1 MKLKVKTNIDDYSII
16 IGKNLCSKI
25 KKIISNEKINS
36 QKFLLVYD
44 SKVPKRMIRSIVSR
58 FNKKRIDEK
67 KIVFN
72 EKSKNLKTVS
82 SIVKILEKKNYS
94 RNDCL
99 ISVGG
104 GICGDVCGFASSIFK
119 RGLNFINVPTTLLSQ
134 VDSSIGGKT
143 GINSLSGKNMIG
155 SFYQP
160 SLVVSDIDFLK
171 SLPKKE
177 MICGYAEILKH
188 SLIKNKAFFKFL
200 EKNFSKILNHN
211 KNFLENAIYK
221 SCLIKKEVVEKD
233 EKEKNIR
240 KMLNL
245 GHTFA
250 HAYET
255 TVGYNKGLN
264 HGEAVLLGIM
274 SAVKFGRQ
282 KNILN
287 KDDYERIIKHLKKLN
302 YINLNKYFKSK
313 DISKIIFYM
322 KQDKK
327 NKGNKINLILLK
339 SLAKPILNKSFEENE
354 IRFFLKKLINK

>member
-1 MKLKVKTNIDDYSII
+1 MKLKVKTNINNYSII

-25 KKIISNEKINS
+25 YKIILNERMYS

-44 SKVPKRMIRSIVSR
+44 SKVPTQMIKSIISR
-58 FNKKRIDEK
+58 FNKDKIEKK

-82 SIVKILEKKNYS
+82 SIVKILEKNNFS
-94 RNDCL
+94 RNDSL

-104 GICGDVCGFASSIFK
+104 GICGDVCGFAASIFK

-134 VDSSIGGKT
+134 VDSAIGGKT

-160 SLVVSDIDFLK
+160 SLVISDIDFLK
-171 SLPKKE
+171 SLPKRE

-188 SLIKNKAFFKFL
+188 SLIKDKIFFKYLKKNFIKILSHNHKFL
-200 EKNFSKILNHN
+200 EKS
-211 KNFLENAIYK
+211 IYK
-221 SCLIKKEVVEKD
+221 SCLIKKEIVEKD

-240 KMLNL
+240 KVLNL

-250 HAYET
+250 HAYEA

-274 SAVKFGRQ
+274 SAVEFSRK
-282 KNILN
+282 KNILKKN
-287 KDDYERIIKHLKKLN
+287 DFGQIAEHLRKLN
-302 YINLNKYFKSK
+302 YDNLNKYFKLK

-327 NKGNKINLILLK
+327 NKDDKINLILLK
-339 SLAKPILNKSFEENE
+339 SIGKPILNKSFGENN
-354 IRFFLKKLINK
+354 IRSFLKTLIY

>member
-1 MKLKVKTNIDDYSII
+1 MKLKVKTNINNYSII

-25 KKIISNEKINS
+25 NKIILNERIYSK
-36 QKFLLVYD
+36 KFLLVYD
-44 SKVPKRMIRSIVSR
+44 SKVPAQMIKSIINR
-58 FNKKRIDEK
+58 FNKNIIEKK

-82 SIVKILEKKNYS
+82 SIVKILEKNNFS
-94 RNDCL
+94 RNDSL

-134 VDSSIGGKT
+134 VDSAIGGKT

-160 SLVVSDIDFLK
+160 SLVISDINFLK
-171 SLPKKE
+171 SLPKRE

-188 SLIKNKAFFKFL
+188 SLIKDKIFFSFLKRNFIKILSHNYKVL
-200 EKNFSKILNHN
+200 EKT
-211 KNFLENAIYK
+211 IYK
-221 SCLIKKEVVEKD
+221 SCLIKKEIVEKD

-240 KMLNL
+240 KVLNL

-250 HAYET
+250 HAYEA
-255 TVGYNKGLN
+255 TVGYNKKLN
-264 HGEAVLLGIM
+264 HGEAVLLGIL
-274 SAVKFGRQ
+274 SAVQFSRK
-282 KNILN
+282 KNILKKN
-287 KDDYERIIKHLKKLN
+287 DYGQIIEHLRKLN
-302 YINLNKYFKSK
+302 YDSLNKYFNFN

-327 NKGNKINLILLK
+327 NKDSKINLILLK
-339 SLAKPILNKSFEENE
+339 SIEKPIMNKSFRENN
-354 IRFFLKKLINK
+354 IRSFLKTLIY

>member
-1 MKLKVKTNIDDYSII
+1 MKLKVKTNINNYSII

-25 KKIISNEKINS
+25 NRIILNERIYS

-44 SKVPKRMIRSIVSR
+44 SKVPAQMIKSITSR
-58 FNKKRIDEK
+58 FNKNRIEKK

-72 EKSKNLKTVS
+72 EKSKNLNTVS
-82 SIVKILEKKNYS
+82 SIVKILEKNNFS
-94 RNDCL
+94 RNDSL

-134 VDSSIGGKT
+134 VDSAIGGKT

-160 SLVVSDIDFLK
+160 SLVISDIDFLK

-188 SLIKNKAFFKFL
+188 SLIKNKIFFKFL
-200 EKNFSKILNHN
+200 KRNFIKILSNSH
-211 KNFLENAIYK
+211 KVLEKAIYK
-221 SCLIKKEVVEKD
+221 SCLIKKEIVEKD

-240 KMLNL
+240 KVLNL

-250 HAYET
+250 HAYEA

-274 SAVKFGRQ
+274 SAVEFSRK
-282 KNILN
+282 KNILKRN
-287 KDDYERIIKHLKKLN
+287 DYEQIIEHLRKLN
-302 YINLNKYFKSK
+302 YYSLNKYFKYK
-313 DISKIIFYM
+313 DISKIVFYM

-327 NKGNKINLILLK
+327 NKDSKINLVLLK
-339 SLAKPILNKSFEENE
+339 SIAKPMLNKSFRENN
-354 IRFFLKKLINK
+354 IRLFLKTLIY

>member
-1 MKLKVKTNIDDYSII
+1 MKLKVKTNTSNYSII
-16 IGKNLCSKI
+16 IGRNLCSKI
-25 KKIISNEKINS
+25 NKIILNERIYS

-44 SKVPKRMIRSIVSR
+44 SKIPTQMVKSIIGK
-58 FNKKRIDEK
+58 FNKKRIEKK

-72 EKSKNLKTVS
+72 EKSKNLKTVN
-82 SIVKILEKKNYS
+82 SILKILEKKNFS

-119 RGLNFINVPTTLLSQ
+119 RGLNFVNVPTTLLSQ
-134 VDSSIGGKT
+134 VDSAIGGKT

-160 SLVVSDIDFLK
+160 SLVISDINFLN

-188 SLIKNKAFFKFL
+188 SLINNKTFFKFL
-200 EKNFSKILNHN
+200 KKNFIKILNHDH
-211 KNFLENAIYK
+211 KVLESAIYK
-221 SCLIKKEVVEKD
+221 SCLIKKEIVEKD

-240 KMLNL
+240 KVLNL

-250 HAYET
+250 HAYEAT
-255 TVGYNKGLN
+255 IGYNKGLN

-274 SAVKFGRQ
+274 SAVEFGRQ
-282 KNILN
+282 KNIL
-287 KDDYERIIKHLKKLN
+287 KKKDYEEIIGHLKKLN
-302 YINLNKYFKSK
+302 YCNLNKYFKTK

-327 NKGNKINLILLK
+327 NKNSKINLILLK
-339 SLAKPILNKSFEENE
+339 SISKPILDKSFEQNK
-354 IRFFLKKLINK
+354 IRSFLKSLVY

>member
-1 MKLKVKTNIDDYSII
+1 MKLKVRTNINNYSII

-25 KKIISNEKINS
+25 NKIILNERINS
-36 QKFLLVYD
+36 QKFLLIYD
-44 SKVPKRMIRSIVSR
+44 SKVPAQMIKSIISK
-58 FNKKRIDEK
+58 FNKNRIEK
-67 KIVFN
+67 KKIIFN

-82 SIVKILEKKNYS
+82 SIVKILEKKNFS

-134 VDSSIGGKT
+134 VDSAIGGKT
-143 GINSLSGKNMIG
+143 GVNSLSGKNMIG

-160 SLVVSDIDFLK
+160 SLVISDINFLK

-188 SLIKNKAFFKFL
+188 SIINNKTFFEFL
-200 EKNFSKILNHN
+200 KKNFVKILNHDH
-211 KNFLENAIYK
+211 KVLESAIYK
-221 SCLIKKEVVEKD
+221 SCLIKKEIVEKD

-240 KMLNL
+240 KVLNL

-250 HAYET
+250 HAYEAT
-255 TVGYNKGLN
+255 IGYNKGLN

-274 SAVKFGRQ
+274 SAVEFGRQ
-282 KNILN
+282 KNIL
-287 KDDYERIIKHLKKLN
+287 KKKGYEQIVGHLKQLN
-302 YINLNKYFKSK
+302 YYNLNRYFKIK

-327 NKGNKINLILLK
+327 NKNSKINLILLK
-339 SLAKPILNKSFEENE
+339 NISKPLLNKSFEENK
-354 IRFFLKKLINK
+354 IRSFLKSLIY

>member
-1 MKLKVKTNIDDYSII
+1 MKLKVKTNKNNYSII

-25 KKIISNEKINS
+25 YKIILNERMYS

-44 SKVPKRMIRSIVSR
+44 SKVPTQMIKSIISR
-58 FNKKRIDEK
+58 FNKDKIEKK

-82 SIVKILEKKNYS
+82 SIVKILEKNNFS
-94 RNDCL
+94 RNDSL

-134 VDSSIGGKT
+134 VDSAIGGKT

-160 SLVVSDIDFLK
+160 SLVISDIDFLK
-171 SLPKKE
+171 SLPKRE

-188 SLIKNKAFFKFL
+188 SLIKDKIFFKFL
-200 EKNFSKILNHN
+200 KKNFIKILSHN
-211 KNFLENAIYK
+211 QKFLEKTIYK
-221 SCLIKKEVVEKD
+221 SCLIKKEIVEKD

-240 KMLNL
+240 KVLNL

-250 HAYET
+250 HAYEA

-274 SAVKFGRQ
+274 SAVEFSRK
-282 KNILN
+282 KNILKKN
-287 KDDYERIIKHLKKLN
+287 DFGQIAEHLRKLN
-302 YINLNKYFKSK
+302 YDNLNKYFKLK

-327 NKGNKINLILLK
+327 NKDDKINLILLK
-339 SLAKPILNKSFEENE
+339 SIGKPILNKSFRENN
-354 IRFFLKKLINK
+354 IRSFLKTLIY

>member
-1 MKLKVKTNIDDYSII
+1 MKLKVKTNINNYSVI

-25 KKIISNEKINS
+25 SKIILDEGIHS
-36 QKFLLVYD
+36 QKFLIVYD
-44 SKVPKRMIRSIVSR
+44 SKVPTQMIKSILSR
-58 FNKKRIDEK
+58 FNKKKIEK
-67 KIVFN
+67 EKIVFN
-72 EKSKNLKTVS
+72 EKNKNLKTVS
-82 SIVKILEKKNYS
+82 SIVKILEKKNFS

-119 RGLNFINVPTTLLSQ
+119 RGLNFVNVPTTLLSQ
-134 VDSSIGGKT
+134 VDSAIGGKT
-143 GINSLSGKNMIG
+143 GVNSLSGKNMIG

-160 SLVVSDIDFLK
+160 SLVISDINFLK

-188 SLIKNKAFFKFL
+188 SLIRNKIFFKFL
-200 EKNFSKILNHN
+200 KKNFNKIMNHN
-211 KNFLENAIYK
+211 HKFLGYSIYK
-221 SCLIKKEVVEKD
+221 SCLIKKQVVEKD

-240 KMLNL
+240 KVLNL

-250 HAYET
+250 HAYEAT
-255 TVGYNKGLN
+255 IGYNKGLN

-274 SAVKFGRQ
+274 SAVKFGRG
-282 KNILN
+282 KNILKKN
-287 KDDYERIIKHLKKLN
+287 DYEQIIEHLEKLN
-302 YINLNKYFKSK
+302 YCNLNKYFKSK

-327 NKGNKINLILLK
+327 NRNSKINLILLK
-339 SLAKPILNKSFEENE
+339 SIAKPVLDKSYEENK
-354 IRFFLKKLINK
+354 IRLFLKSLIY

>member
-1 MKLKVKTNIDDYSII
+1 MKLKIKNNNNHYSII

-25 KKIISNEKINS
+25 NKIILNERINS
-36 QKFLLVYD
+36 QKFLLIYD
-44 SKVPKRMIRSIVSR
+44 SKVPAQMIKSIISK
-58 FNKKRIDEK
+58 FNKNRIEK
-67 KIVFN
+67 KKIIFN

-82 SIVKILEKKNYS
+82 SIVKILEKNNFS
-94 RNDCL
+94 RNDSL

-134 VDSSIGGKT
+134 VDSAIGGKT
-143 GINSLSGKNMIG
+143 GVNSLSGKNMIG

-160 SLVVSDIDFLK
+160 SLVISDTNFLK

-188 SLIKNKAFFKFL
+188 SLINNKTFFKFL
-200 EKNFSKILNHN
+200 KKNFIKILNHDH
-211 KNFLENAIYK
+211 KVLESAIYK
-221 SCLIKKEVVEKD
+221 SCLIKKEIVEKD

-240 KMLNL
+240 KVLNL

-250 HAYET
+250 HAYEAT
-255 TVGYNKGLN
+255 IGYNKGLN

-274 SAVKFGRQ
+274 SAVEFGRQ
-282 KNILN
+282 KNIL
-287 KDDYERIIKHLKKLN
+287 KKKDYEEIIEHLKKLN
-302 YINLNKYFKSK
+302 YCNLNKYFKTK

-327 NKGNKINLILLK
+327 NKNSKINLILLK
-339 SLAKPILNKSFEENE
+339 SISKPILNKSFEQNK
-354 IRFFLKKLINK
+354 IRSFLKSLVY

>member
-1 MKLKVKTNIDDYSII
+1 MKLKVKTNKNNYSII

-25 KKIISNEKINS
+25 YKIILNERMYS

-44 SKVPKRMIRSIVSR
+44 SKVPTQMIKSIISR
-58 FNKKRIDEK
+58 FNKDKIEKK

-82 SIVKILEKKNYS
+82 SIVKILEKNNFS
-94 RNDCL
+94 RNDSL

-134 VDSSIGGKT
+134 VDSAIGGKT

-160 SLVVSDIDFLK
+160 SLVISDIDFLK
-171 SLPKKE
+171 SLPKRE

-188 SLIKNKAFFKFL
+188 SLIKDKIFFKFL
-200 EKNFSKILNHN
+200 KKNFIKILSHNH
-211 KNFLENAIYK
+211 KFLEKTIYK
-221 SCLIKKEVVEKD
+221 SCLIKKEIVEKD

-240 KMLNL
+240 KVLNL

-250 HAYET
+250 HAYEA
-255 TVGYNKGLN
+255 TVGYNRGLN

-274 SAVKFGRQ
+274 SAVEFSRK
-282 KNILN
+282 KNILKKN
-287 KDDYERIIKHLKKLN
+287 DFGQIAEHLRKLN
-302 YINLNKYFKSK
+302 YDNLNKYFKLK

-327 NKGNKINLILLK
+327 NKDNKINLILLK
-339 SLAKPILNKSFEENE
+339 NIGKPILNKSFRENN
-354 IRFFLKKLINK
+354 IRSFFKTLIY

>member
-1 MKLKVKTNIDDYSII
+1 MKLKVKTNKNNYSII

-25 KKIISNEKINS
+25 YKIILNERIYS

-44 SKVPKRMIRSIVSR
+44 SKVPAQMIKSIISR
-58 FNKKRIDEK
+58 FNKDKIKKK

-82 SIVKILEKKNYS
+82 SIVKILEKNNFS
-94 RNDCL
+94 RNDSL

-134 VDSSIGGKT
+134 VDSAIGGKT

-160 SLVVSDIDFLK
+160 SLVISDIDFLK
-171 SLPKKE
+171 SLPKRE

-188 SLIKNKAFFKFL
+188 SLIKDKIFFKFL
-200 EKNFSKILNHN
+200 KKNFIKILSHNH
-211 KNFLENAIYK
+211 KFLEKTIYK
-221 SCLIKKEVVEKD
+221 SCLIKKEIVEKD

-240 KMLNL
+240 KVLNL

-250 HAYET
+250 HAYEA

-274 SAVKFGRQ
+274 SAVEFSRK
-282 KNILN
+282 KNILKKN
-287 KDDYERIIKHLKKLN
+287 DFEQITEHLKKLN
-302 YINLNKYFKSK
+302 YDNLNKYFKLK

-327 NKGNKINLILLK
+327 NKDSKINLILLK
-339 SLAKPILNKSFEENE
+339 SIGKPILNNSFRENN
-354 IRFFLKKLINK
+354 IRSFLKTLIY

>member
-1 MKLKVKTNIDDYSII
+1 MKLKVRTNINNYNII

-25 KKIISNEKINS
+25 NKIILNERINS
-36 QKFLLVYD
+36 QKFLLIYD
-44 SKVPKRMIRSIVSR
+44 SKVPAQMIKSMISK
-58 FNKKRIDEK
+58 FNKNRIEKK

-82 SIVKILEKKNYS
+82 SIVKILEKNNFS
-94 RNDCL
+94 RNDSL

-134 VDSSIGGKT
+134 VDSAIGGKT
-143 GINSLSGKNMIG
+143 GVNSLSGKNMIG

-160 SLVVSDIDFLK
+160 SLVISDIDFLR

-188 SLIKNKAFFKFL
+188 SLIKNKKFFKFL
-200 EKNFSKILNHN
+200 KKNFMKILGHNH
-211 KNFLENAIYK
+211 KVLKSAIYK

-240 KMLNL
+240 KVLNL

-250 HAYET
+250 HAYEAT
-255 TVGYNKGLN
+255 IGYNKGLN

-274 SAVKFGRQ
+274 SAAEFGRQ
-282 KNILN
+282 KNILKKN
-287 KDDYERIIKHLKKLN
+287 DYDQIIDHLKKIN
-302 YINLNKYFKSK
+302 YCNLNKYFNPK
-313 DISKIIFYM
+313 DISKIVF
-322 KQDKK
+322 
-327 NKGNKINLILLK
+327 
-339 SLAKPILNKSFEENE
+339 
-354 IRFFLKKLINK
+354 

>member
-1 MKLKVKTNIDDYSII
+1 MKLKVKTKINSYSVVV
-16 IGKNLCSKI
+16 GENLCSKVN
-25 KKIISNEKINS
+25 KIISNERIYSKR
-36 QKFLLVYD
+36 FLIVYD
-44 SKVPKRMIRSIVSR
+44 SKVPAKMVNSILNK
-58 FNKKRIDEK
+58 FNKKRIEK
-67 KIVFN
+67 RKIIFN

-82 SIVKILEKKNYS
+82 SIVKILEKKNFS

-119 RGLNFINVPTTLLSQ
+119 RGLIFINVPTTLLSQ
-134 VDSSIGGKT
+134 VDSAIGGKT
-143 GINSLSGKNMIG
+143 GVNSLSGKNMIG

-160 SLVVSDIDFLK
+160 SLVISDIDFLK

-188 SLIKNKAFFKFL
+188 SLIRNKIFFRFLKKNFNKIMNHNSKFL
-200 EKNFSKILNHN
+200 ES
-211 KNFLENAIYK
+211 AIYK

-233 EKEKNIR
+233 EKEKNVR
-240 KMLNL
+240 KVLNL

-250 HAYET
+250 HAYEAT
-255 TVGYNKGLN
+255 IGYNKGLN

-274 SAVKFGRQ
+274 SAVEFSRK
-282 KNILN
+282 KNILKKN
-287 KDDYERIIKHLKKLN
+287 DYEQIIEHLKKLN
-302 YINLNKYFKSK
+302 YCNLNKYFKTK

-327 NKGNKINLILLK
+327 NKDSKINLILLK
-339 SLAKPILNKSFEENE
+339 SIAKPILNKSFRENN
-354 IRFFLKKLINK
+354 IRSFLKTLIY

>member
-1 MKLKVKTNIDDYSII
+1 MNLKVKTNIKNYSVI

-25 KKIISNEKINS
+25 NKIILKEKIYS

-44 SKVPKRMIRSIVSR
+44 SKVPNQMIKSILRR
-58 FNKKRIDEK
+58 FNKKKIEKK

-82 SIVKILEKKNYS
+82 SIIKILEKKNFS

-119 RGLNFINVPTTLLSQ
+119 RGLNFVNVPTTLLSQ
-134 VDSSIGGKT
+134 VDSAIGGKT
-143 GINSLSGKNMIG
+143 GVNSLSGKNMIG

-160 SLVVSDIDFLK
+160 SLVISDINFLK

-188 SLIKNKAFFKFL
+188 SLINNKTFFKFL
-200 EKNFSKILNHN
+200 KKNFIKILSHDH
-211 KNFLENAIYK
+211 KVLESAIYK
-221 SCLIKKEVVEKD
+221 SCLIKKEIVEKD

-240 KMLNL
+240 KVLNL

-250 HAYET
+250 HAYEAT
-255 TVGYNKGLN
+255 IGYNKGLN

-274 SAVKFGRQ
+274 SAVEFGRQ
-282 KNILN
+282 KNIL
-287 KDDYERIIKHLKKLN
+287 KKKDYEEIIGHLKKLN
-302 YINLNKYFKSK
+302 YCNLNKYFKTK

-327 NKGNKINLILLK
+327 NKNSKINLILLK
-339 SLAKPILNKSFEENE
+339 SISKPILDKSFEQNK
-354 IRFFLKKLINK
+354 IRSFLKSLVY